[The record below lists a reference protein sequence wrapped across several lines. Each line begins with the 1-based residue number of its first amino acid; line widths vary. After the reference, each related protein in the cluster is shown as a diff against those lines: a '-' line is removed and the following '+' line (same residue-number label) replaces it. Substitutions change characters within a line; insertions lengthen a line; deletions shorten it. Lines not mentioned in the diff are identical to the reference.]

1 MLLPHCDAEKFSQV
15 WIHGKRIQKQGQN
28 NTVISSKTKSS
39 NVINNSGEMN
49 TSEGYTCK
57 LLRGSIFMT
66 GPTVLRGRVT
76 SILWFGL
83 RGVRTCSGPAGARP
97 KLKRDKEEKKANM
110 SINCRVCSRSI
121 VSSFNLVKTLYGLLA
136 GLTCFC

>member
-28 NTVISSKTKSS
+28 NTVISSKTK
-39 NVINNSGEMN
+39 
-49 TSEGYTCK
+49 SEGYTCK

-110 SINCRVCSRSI
+110 SIHCRVCSRSI
-121 VSSFNLVKTLYGLLA
+121 VSSFNLVKILYGLLA